1 MQSLIEVIEQDKKR
15 QMEEFGKAYR
25 QEHITMYQENPLS
38 TPRKPTHDRPRYGL
52 RVMTETMHE
61 VDLSD

>member
-25 QEHITMYQENPLS
+25 QEHITMY
-38 TPRKPTHDRPRYGL
+38 
-52 RVMTETMHE
+52 
-61 VDLSD
+61 